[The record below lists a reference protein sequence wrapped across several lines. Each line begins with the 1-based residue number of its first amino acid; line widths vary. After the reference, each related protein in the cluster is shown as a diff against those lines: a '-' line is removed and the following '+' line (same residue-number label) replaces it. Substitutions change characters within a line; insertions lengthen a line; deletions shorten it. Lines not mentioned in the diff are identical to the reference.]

1 MLKIDNVQI
10 TNYSGEPVQKIR
22 LKTVENEAIQGD
34 LNVTI
39 LGVEKRDFEF
49 TFENIEKAEYEEIFE
64 YVNDGVEHYVEI
76 YIGSSLVFAN
86 YAFIKCDDVGH
97 TNNVLYSFS
106 ILVREL

>member
-39 LGVEKRDFEF
+39 LGIEKRDFEF
-49 TFENIEKAEYEEIFE
+49 TFENIEKSEFE
-64 YVNDGVEHYVEI
+64 QILQYSNDGVEHYVEI
-76 YIGSSLVFAN
+76 YIGSSLIFAN
-86 YAFIKCDDVGH
+86 YAFIKCEDITH
-97 TNNVLYSFS
+97 TNNTLYSFS